1 MANRIYGEARAQLDD
16 GRELTL
22 RFDFGAL
29 VEAEEAAGVG
39 TEEMMS
45 ELAKG
50 GARLKTARAML
61 YGSLRYHH
69 PELTLEDAGDLLL
82 SDSET
87 VSGAMGQAMQEMADR
102 RQKQNPSIG
111 AAKAKPKPPLGT
123 GTRSSKLGSKAA

>member
-1 MANRIYGEARAQLDD
+1 MANRIYGEARAPLED

-29 VEAEEAAGVG
+29 CEAEEAADSG
-39 TEEMMS
+39 TEAMMA

-69 PELTLEDAGDLLL
+69 PELTLEDAGELLM
-82 SDSET
+82 SDSEAI
-87 VSGAMGQAMQEMADR
+87 SGAMGRAMQEMADR
-102 RQKQNPSIG
+102 RAKQNPSPG
-111 AAKAKPKPPLGT
+111 TAAAKPKPSLGT
-123 GTRSSKLGSKAA
+123 STRSFKHGAKAA